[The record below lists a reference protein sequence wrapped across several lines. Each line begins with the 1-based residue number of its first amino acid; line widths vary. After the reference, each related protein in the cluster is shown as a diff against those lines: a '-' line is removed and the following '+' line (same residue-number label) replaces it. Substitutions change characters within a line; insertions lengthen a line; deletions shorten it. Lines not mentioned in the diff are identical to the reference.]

1 MIAKERLLM
10 ARSLLLQMSMERREE
25 KRKESEQKCV
35 TLDLKNFA
43 LATRVSTLCRGLRP
57 G

>member
-1 MIAKERLLM
+1 M